1 MTGLED
7 LPDDDL
13 LAAELALGLLD
24 ADDAELARGRLRQD
38 GAFAHAYARWSAWAA
53 GLAADLGEAPPAH
66 IWPAIIARLPA
77 NDDQRGHARLRRWQ
91 GGAIAASLA
100 ALVLGVAL
108 WQRPVPPPP
117 IVSIVQAPAAPMVAV
132 LTGKSGVV
140 SVNYDP
146 SSGRI
151 ASVINGLDTRDG
163 NGDARAPELWVIPAD
178 GKPRSLGVMPQDRIA
193 WHAPAATSV
202 QMMKPGVTLAV
213 SLEPQGGSKTGL
225 PTGPVVLTGK
235 LAQVS

>member
-1 MTGLED
+1 MTGATGLED

-24 ADDAELARGRLRQD
+24 AADAEVARGRLRHD
-38 GAFAHAYARWSAWAA
+38 SAFAHAYARWTAWAA
-53 GLAADLGEAPPAH
+53 GLAADLGETPSAH

-77 NDDQRGHARLRRWQ
+77 NDDRKGHARLRRWQ
-91 GGAIAASLA
+91 AGAMAASLA

-108 WQRPVPPPP
+108 WQRPAQPPQ
-117 IVSIVQAPAAPMVAV
+117 IVSIIQAPAAPMVAV

-146 SSGRI
+146 ASGRI
-151 ASVINGLDTRDG
+151 ASVIDGLDTGQRS
-163 NGDARAPELWVIPAD
+163 PELWVIPAD
-178 GKPRSLGVMPQDRIA
+178 GKPRSLGVLPQGRVG
-193 WHAPAATSV
+193 WHAPAATAV
-202 QMMKPGVTLAV
+202 QAMKPGVTLAV
-213 SLEPQGGSKTGL
+213 SLEPRGGSTTGL

-235 LAQVS
+235 LTQVS